1 MNWVILVE
9 PCCPLSSPRP
19 PSSRTPLQ
27 APPKRSGAPTS
38 CPADAMAPDKS
49 GIYLDKVLRF
59 ALDPRL
65 DPGVYDRRALSL
77 GVHMMR
83 RASDQHS
90 PSHARRQIDL
100 VDLHGDVVFG
110 MRDTSTEVLVGEGV
124 LGGAEND
131 RTFVHLVL
139 NRQRRRPIPAVID
152 EAPEPLDAEQ
162 PKTFSLV

>member
-9 PCCPLSSPRP
+9 PCCSLSSPRP
-19 PSSRTPLQ
+19 PLQGHPLQ

-38 CPADAMAPDKS
+38 CPADTVAPDTS

-59 ALDPRL
+59 TLDPRL
-65 DPGVYDRRALSL
+65 DPGVYNRSALSL

-90 PSHARRQIDL
+90 PSHARRQIDP

-110 MRDTSTEVLVGEGV
+110 VRDTSTEVLVGEGV

-131 RTFVHLVL
+131 RTLVHLVL
-139 NRQRRRPIPAVID
+139 NRQRRGPIPAGINQSPGPPG
-152 EAPEPLDAEQ
+152 AGRPPALPL
-162 PKTFSLV
+162 